1 MLTVCTTY
9 FKKPDAAPTALV
21 RSCQRLG
28 IRLEEFGTQ
37 NAHDTFLRTKL
48 IPLHAFL
55 GQVQT
60 THVMFIDGNDTFVLN
75 DLDAISQTYEGL
87 ARGRVLIGSELQAW
101 PYKSKAAQL
110 EHLAHLKGTTS
121 RYRFIDTGLIM
132 GPTALVRQ
140 MLAVLI
146 DSVEQYRKQYPAYS
160 RRVLEDDVGLMVLN
174 LCDGKVHP
182 VIDYECRMICAL
194 RNLEDN
200 KFLAIA
206 GDLHCFE
213 TDSHPHIIHCN
224 GHRRVDRLRL
234 EKVYRCVT
242 GDLLPA
248 VKVAK
253 EGYHK

>member
-28 IRLEEFGTQ
+28 IRLKEFGTQ

-55 GQVQT
+55 AQVKT

-75 DLDAISQTYEGL
+75 DLDAISETYESL
-87 ARGRVLIGSELQAW
+87 ARGRVLIGSEVQAW
-101 PYKSKAAQL
+101 PYKSKAALL
-110 EHLAHLKGTTS
+110 EHLAHLKGSTS

-132 GPTALVRQ
+132 GPTALVQQ

-146 DSVEQYRKQYPAYS
+146 DSLEHYRKQYPAYS

-182 VIDYECRMICAL
+182 VIDYGCRMICAL
-194 RNLEDN
+194 RNLEDSN
-200 KFLAIA
+200 WQASR
-206 GDLHCFE
+206 GDLHCLE

-224 GHRRVDRLRL
+224 GHRRVDKLRFA
-234 EKVYRCVT
+234 EVYKATT
-242 GDLLPA
+242 GDPLPA
-248 VKVAK
+248 VKMAK